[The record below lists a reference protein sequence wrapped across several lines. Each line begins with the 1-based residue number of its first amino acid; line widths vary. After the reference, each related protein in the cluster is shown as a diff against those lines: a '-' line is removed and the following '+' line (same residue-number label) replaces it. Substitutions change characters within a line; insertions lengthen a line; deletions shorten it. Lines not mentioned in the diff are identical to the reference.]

1 MTQKLGLLFNL
12 DLFDVAVS
20 LGSFRGEN
28 NKNSDALDTNVIT
41 KMYADHLFEKEDYD
55 AAIQKYILTNSV
67 EPSYVISRFMTRH
80 RFGNIA
86 QYLEAMHLSDNKS
99 KESKMKKKR
108 RRKKKKIPRSDHTE
122 LLMECYYRLNDSNRR
137 LEEFLYNTD
146 SRFDLD
152 VVVSS
157 LRLNDRNEIALLLA
171 SQRERHDLEL
181 LILIED
187 RQDYEIATKR
197 VLSIRPLEEALKH
210 ARRFASTLLRHVPE
224 SATDMLI
231 ELFRLSGTWCL
242 SVVVS
247 RFHMS
252 LKFQR
257 YHSYRFIMK
266 SLGKIINT
274 EKHYARTQGM

>member
-1 MTQKLGLLFNL
+1 
-12 DLFDVAVS
+12 
-20 LGSFRGEN
+20 
-28 NKNSDALDTNVIT
+28 
-41 KMYADHLFEKEDYD
+41 
-55 AAIQKYILTNSV
+55 
-67 EPSYVISRFMTRH
+67 
-80 RFGNIA
+80 
-86 QYLEAMHLSDNKS
+86 MHLPDNKS

-108 RRKKKKIPRSDHTE
+108 RRKKKIPRSDHTE

-146 SRFDLD
+146 SRFDVD
-152 VVVSS
+152 VVESS

-210 ARRFASTLLRHVPE
+210 ARIFASTLLRHVPE

-231 ELFRLSGTWCL
+231 ELFRLSGTWCS

-247 RFHMS
+247 HVSIIS
-252 LKFQR
+252 LKFQL
-257 YHSYRFIMK
+257 YYSYRFIIK
-266 SLGKIINT
+266 SLEKIL
-274 EKHYARTQGM
+274 

>member
-1 MTQKLGLLFNL
+1 MNSMYLEF
-12 DLFDVAVS
+12 FDVT
-20 LGSFRGEN
+20 
-28 NKNSDALDTNVIT
+28 D
-41 KMYADHLFEKEDYD
+41 
-55 AAIQKYILTNSV
+55 IL
-67 EPSYVISRFMTRH
+67 EH
-80 RFGNIA
+80 R
-86 QYLEAMHLSDNKS
+86 YLEAMHLPDNKD
-99 KESKMKKKR
+99 KESKMKKRRRR
-108 RRKKKKIPRSDHTE
+108 RRKKKTPRSDHTE

-266 SLGKIINT
+266 SLGKIIILKNT
-274 EKHYARTQGM
+274 TLEHRECKNEFGPRSFHFLFR